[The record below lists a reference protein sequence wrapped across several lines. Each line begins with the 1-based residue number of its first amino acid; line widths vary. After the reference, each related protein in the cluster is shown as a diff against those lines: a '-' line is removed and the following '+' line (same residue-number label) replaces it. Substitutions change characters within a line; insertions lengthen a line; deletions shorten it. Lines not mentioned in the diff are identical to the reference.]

1 METFFKNREFRW
13 ITISDWVSAFG
24 DAIFFMAYMA
34 FASTLDNSALAISL
48 VTLSESIPDFTSFLT
63 GYFCDRTKEK
73 YKADIFC
80 AFVRAILYIIVS
92 CFFANSMGWVGFL
105 IVLTINLISDI
116 LGNYSDNLRFP
127 EIYAVVPNEEYES
140 SAGFS
145 MAIYYTIKICARMI
159 GGAILIFLKYN
170 YPLMAVL
177 NAVTFIICGL
187 SLLAPRKSVE
197 QKMQQSE
204 QHVEYREKRN
214 IIGAF
219 KCIFQSAKY
228 RKVLYGFI
236 STKCTTVSFLPIIYI
251 MLANSRQINVDQ
263 YTLIVSLI
271 NAFPTIGIIAGNLFN
286 KKLLGNFK
294 LSSVLMMKLLCGCV
308 LIVFALQ
315 GNYFFMVPT
324 LAMLYFVHGVSAVRM
339 NKFFVDQQKYENL
352 GFSIGVT
359 NTLLTLIPAIFL
371 SAIMIVVNMTD
382 PTVTFAF
389 LLMFSV
395 VNTIYIYFGRKE
407 FD

>member
-1 METFFKNREFRW
+1 
-13 ITISDWVSAFG
+13 
-24 DAIFFMAYMA
+24 
-34 FASTLDNSALAISL
+34 
-48 VTLSESIPDFTSFLT
+48 
-63 GYFCDRTKEK
+63 
-73 YKADIFC
+73 
-80 AFVRAILYIIVS
+80 
-92 CFFANSMGWVGFL
+92 
-105 IVLTINLISDI
+105 
-116 LGNYSDNLRFP
+116 
-127 EIYAVVPNEEYES
+127 
-140 SAGFS
+140 
-145 MAIYYTIKICARMI
+145 
-159 GGAILIFLKYN
+159 
-170 YPLMAVL
+170 MAVL

-339 NKFFVDQQKYENL
+339 NKFFVDEQKYENL